1 MVPEVGLSSSQ
12 YMKTDTL
19 PESGW
24 CLLETSTEKQ
34 LEHHCVALLTALQ
47 GSVNSLVTARAPP
60 FHVKVLEEELKSKAL
75 KITPAP
81 KHLIYDNL
89 FTSLLYP

>member
-1 MVPEVGLSSSQ
+1 MVPEVGSSGSQ
-12 YMKTDTL
+12 CMKTDTL

-24 CLLETSTEKQ
+24 RLLKTSTEKQ

-60 FHVKVLEEELKSKAL
+60 FHVKMLEEELKPKA
-75 KITPAP
+75 
-81 KHLIYDNL
+81 
-89 FTSLLYP
+89 